1 MIVDDGAQ
9 VGATR
14 GGGIAVCR
22 EVRPRGKVRHPQL
35 VDGRGLEGLR
45 GTGDSLME
53 LSAPGASVQVV
64 GSEATVDRADGRQC
78 GILRAPQ
85 AVEDFHSDARLG
97 ADSREDPLLLLRSE
111 CAGKAAIGA
120 GLGMERREAAV
131 TEGIPPVLEGAQG
144 DNELQAIGALDG
156 DAGDHLQGRAER
168 QALVDEVLDFG
179 NQGET
184 LQGQGLSVV
193 GRAFFVHRPQFE
205 TP

>member
-1 MIVDDGAQ
+1 
-9 VGATR
+9 
-14 GGGIAVCR
+14 
-22 EVRPRGKVRHPQL
+22 
-35 VDGRGLEGLR
+35 
-45 GTGDSLME
+45 ME
-53 LSAPGASVQVV
+53 LSVPGASVQVV

-97 ADSREDPLLLLRSE
+97 ADSREDPLLLLGSE
-111 CAGKAAIGA
+111 GAGKTAIGA

-156 DAGDHLQGRAER
+156 DAGDHLQGRAKR

-193 GRAFFVHRPQFE
+193 GRAFFVHRPQSE